1 MEQSVDGFES
11 EEGRCSSGNE
21 ACKLQQGDHCEQH
34 TLTTQAKGRGKAG
47 EGMVQIQTWN
57 LVLPHSQQTE
67 KKKSAS
73 AEISRPCQQIV
84 QNSGWLPHPNKQKQ
98 RLHSKTHTSH
108 PHTLSLTHPLPQRHL
123 VSLAPL
129 SRLARC
135 CLLRGLREWLE
146 WHARPQLA
154 PCRGMVQ
161 APWPPGAA
169 TPPQAKR
176 RQMP

>member
-1 MEQSVDGFES
+1 MQLRERSVQAATRRPLRTTHVDDTSKGEGESRRRNGANPNMEPRSPS
-11 EEGRCSSGNE
+11 
-21 ACKLQQGDHCEQH
+21 
-34 TLTTQAKGRGKAG
+34 LTTNR
-47 EGMVQIQTWN
+47 
-57 LVLPHSQQTE
+57 